1 MTRKTAE
8 RKYRALVRTVV
19 AEKGTNLFLAHQFLK
34 LYPVLGIDGN
44 WVFDDVQRVRR
55 GDKMKPLP
63 VVHFN

>member
-34 LYPVLGIDGN
+34 LYPVLVGC
-44 WVFDDVQRVRR
+44 
-55 GDKMKPLP
+55 L
-63 VVHFN
+63 